1 MRAEPMGLP
10 FRMRP
15 DLQVTPVEWA
25 GELLYVVK
33 DPVALRYFHLPPLQ
47 YRALSELNGGGSLG
61 EWADRVETSAA
72 ASLSFPQ
79 LRAWLQEFLRWGLVT
94 RERWSN
100 NVPTKSQHW
109 QTMRALWA
117 VASNPLYIQFP
128 GFDPSRPLRLLE
140 SCCGALCS
148 AAGVGLT
155 LLFAAVV
162 WLQTLVSF
170 EEFMN
175 RLPGWEVLQDPVT
188 WLSIWGALGATKV
201 VHELAHGLVARRL
214 GAECHTIGFSL
225 VMFSPCLYCDVSDAW
240 RLPSRR
246 ARIAIAFAGIWAE
259 TVMGALALAAWWA
272 TGPGL
277 FHEWCW
283 HVAAVSTLATLLV
296 NLNPLV
302 RYDGYYILSDL
313 TGVPNLRQQ
322 AENHLDQLLRRIVH
336 GRTGVSPLPGYS
348 CAMQLG
354 LASYTLAA
362 GLYRVTIVVS
372 MSWGLYAFLAPAGLE
387 SLVWLYAASASAA
400 LGLGGVNRM
409 RRVAAGAEGG
419 RPRFVGLLILAGL
432 ALVSWGLLQVPVRW
446 PERAPFVVDVVA
458 PQPIFVSTPGEL
470 TAVHVRPGDHVE
482 EGQVLAELSNPE
494 LERRRLDLLVRCA
507 QREQDIELARVQDQ
521 QGVREEAEAALRTLA
536 QQLAELER
544 QRARLRI
551 CAPGSGSVIPPDWKA
566 PPADDAEAERLP
578 SWSGYPLAADQ
589 RGAWLEAGTL
599 LLSISPNADRRALVE
614 LEQHQR
620 PDLAVGVRV
629 ELQPDG
635 RPRERFPGVITD
647 IASRTIHERPPELGQ
662 YPTPLAQGTQ
672 AKGATANVSVTV
684 GVFPAV
690 VTVDAA
696 DFNLPIGS
704 TGWVRLTTRPRTL
717 WERGCDEL
725 RRVVPVLW

>member
-1 MRAEPMGLP
+1 MRAEPIGLP

-100 NVPTKSQHW
+100 NLPTKSEQW
-109 QTMRALWA
+109 QAMRAVWA
-117 VASNPLYIQFP
+117 VVSNPLYIQFP
-128 GFDPSRPLRLLE
+128 GFDPSRSLRRLDR
-140 SCCGALCS
+140 CCGAVCS
-148 AAGVGLT
+148 AAGVVLT
-155 LLFAAVV
+155 LLFAAIV
-162 WLQTLVSF
+162 WLQTLACF
-170 EEFMN
+170 DEFMN
-175 RLPGWEVLQDPVT
+175 RLPGWGVLQDPVT
-188 WLSIWGALGATKV
+188 WLSIWVALGATKV
-201 VHELAHGLVARRL
+201 VHELAHGLVARKL

-240 RLPSRR
+240 RLQSRN
-246 ARIAIAFAGIWAE
+246 ARMAIAFAGIWAE
-259 TVMGALALAAWWA
+259 TGMGSLALAAWWG

-313 TGVPNLRQQ
+313 VGVPNLRQQ
-322 AENHLDQLLRRIVH
+322 AENHLDQLLRRVVH
-336 GRTGVSPLPGYS
+336 GRKAVSTLPGYPL
-348 CAMQLG
+348 ATQLG
-354 LASYTLAA
+354 LAGYTIAA
-362 GLYRVTIVVS
+362 GLYRVSIVVS
-372 MSWGLYAFLAPAGLE
+372 MSWGLCAFLAPAGLE
-387 SLVWLYAASASAA
+387 SLVWLYAASAATA
-400 LGLGGVNRM
+400 LGLGGLKRAQ
-409 RRVAAGAEGG
+409 RVAAGADSG
-419 RPRFVGLLILAGL
+419 RPWFVGVVILAGL
-432 ALVSWGLLQVPVRW
+432 ALVSWGILQWPVSW

-470 TAVHVRPGDHVE
+470 TAIHVPAGDRVE
-482 EGQVLAELSNPE
+482 QGQILAELRNPE

-507 QREQDIELARVQDQ
+507 QREQDIELARVQDL
-521 QGVREEAEAALRTLA
+521 QGVRQEAEAALRTLA
-536 QQLAELER
+536 EQLAELER
-544 QRARLRI
+544 QRERLTIR
-551 CAPGSGSVIPPDWKA
+551 APSAGVILPPDWKT
-566 PPADDAEAERLP
+566 PPADDTEAEQLP
-578 SWSGYPLAADQ
+578 SWSGYPLAADHV
-589 RGAWLEAGTL
+589 GAWLEAGTHV
-599 LLSISPNADRRALVE
+599 LSVSTSADRRALVQF
-614 LEQHQR
+614 EQHQR
-620 PDLAVGVRV
+620 PDLDIGAQV

-635 RPRERFPGVITD
+635 RPRERFPGVIAD
-647 IASRTIHERPPELGQ
+647 IAARTIHERPPELAQ
-662 YPTPLAQGTQ
+662 YPTPLAQTTE
-672 AKGATANVSVTV
+672 AKGAAANVSITA
-684 GVFPAV
+684 GVFPSV
-690 VTVDAA
+690 VNVESN

-717 WERGCDEL
+717 WDRGCEAV
-725 RRVVPVLW
+725 RRMVPVLW